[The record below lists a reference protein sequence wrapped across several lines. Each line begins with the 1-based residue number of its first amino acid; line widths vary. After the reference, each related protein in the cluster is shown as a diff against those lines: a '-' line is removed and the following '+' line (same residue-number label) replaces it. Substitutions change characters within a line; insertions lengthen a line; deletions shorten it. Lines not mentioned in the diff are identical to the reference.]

1 MSDTQRFVRSRGIPL
16 EIISKIA
23 SRNGLLE
30 SMAEGGQV
38 MDVRHLQFEEFVR
51 VARSLGAS
59 WVQIGDS
66 LGIGA
71 RAACK
76 EFGESLENCLD
87 ESPDAHTAPEPFT
100 PSSLSGGERDAQR
113 GRVDDAP
120 ILR

>member
-1 MSDTQRFVRSRGIPL
+1 VSDTLRFVRSRGIPL
-16 EIISKIA
+16 EIISKVA

-30 SMAEGGQV
+30 SMAKGGQV
-38 MDVRHLQFEEFVR
+38 MDVRHLQLEEFVR

-76 EFGESLENCLD
+76 EFGEPLENCP
-87 ESPDAHTAPEPFT
+87 EGSPDPHTAPQPFT
-100 PSSLSGGERDAQR
+100 PSSLSGSE
-113 GRVDDAP
+113 
-120 ILR
+120 

>member
-1 MSDTQRFVRSRGIPL
+1 VSDTLRFVRSRGIPL
-16 EIISKIA
+16 EIISKVA

-38 MDVRHLQFEEFVR
+38 MDVRHLQLEEFIR

-76 EFGESLENCLD
+76 QFGEPLENCL
-87 ESPDAHTAPEPFT
+87 EGSPGLDTAPQPFT
-100 PSSLSGGERDAQR
+100 PYSLSGSECDAQR
-113 GRVDDAP
+113 ARVDDAP

>member
-1 MSDTQRFVRSRGIPL
+1 VSDTLRFVRSRGIPL
-16 EIISKIA
+16 EIISKVA

-38 MDVRHLQFEEFVR
+38 MDVRHLQLEEFVR

-76 EFGESLENCLD
+76 EFGESQENCP
-87 ESPDAHTAPEPFT
+87 ERSPDPLTAPQPFT
-100 PSSLSGGERDAQR
+100 PSSLSRSE
-113 GRVDDAP
+113 
-120 ILR
+120 

>member
-1 MSDTQRFVRSRGIPL
+1 VSDTLRFVRRRGIPL
-16 EIISKIA
+16 EIISKVA

-38 MDVRHLQFEEFVR
+38 MDVRHLQLEEFVR

-76 EFGESLENCLD
+76 EFGEPPENCLEVSSD
-87 ESPDAHTAPEPFT
+87 PHTAPQPLT
-100 PSSLSGGERDAQR
+100 TSGLSGSE
-113 GRVDDAP
+113 
-120 ILR
+120 